1 MISLEILKGE
11 VLALI
16 GRSGCGKSVLLKHV
30 ERWVMKYFGR
40 RGALAVLML
49 IAGAVMA
56 WADISGTYFVYGRH
70 GDGRTFEGTATIAA
84 VNDGYAIEWF
94 IGDATYSGIGVLEG
108 RVMTVEW
115 GTEAPAIYVVM
126 PDGELHGT
134 FEDGLGVELLTPEQ
148 RQLDQDQGT
157 D

>member
-1 MISLEILKGE
+1 
-11 VLALI
+11 
-16 GRSGCGKSVLLKHV
+16 
-30 ERWVMKYFGR
+30 MKNLGR
-40 RGALAVLML
+40 RGALAALML
-49 IAGAVMA
+49 VAAATMA

-70 GDGRTFEGTATIAA
+70 GDGRAFEGTATIAA
-84 VNDGYAIEWF
+84 GEDGYAIEWL
-94 IGDATYSGIGVLEG
+94 IGAASYSGMGVLEG
-108 RVMTVEW
+108 RVLTVEW

-148 RQLDQDQGT
+148 RQIEQVQGA

>member
-1 MISLEILKGE
+1 
-11 VLALI
+11 
-16 GRSGCGKSVLLKHV
+16 
-30 ERWVMKYFGR
+30 MKDFGR
-40 RGALAVLML
+40 RGVLAVLML
-49 IAGAVMA
+49 VAGAAMA

-70 GDGRTFEGTATIAA
+70 GDGRTFEGTAKITAGEE
-84 VNDGYAIEWF
+84 GYAIEWL
-94 IGDATYSGIGVLEG
+94 IGAASYDGIGVLEG
-108 RVMTVEW
+108 RVLTVEW

-134 FEDGLGVELLTPEQ
+134 LEDGLGVELLTPEQ